1 MGSKWTTSALST
13 LAALQLVAL
22 IWFGCNYVSRY
33 YTIWFITFV
42 KAFWTCLFLIGDR
55 MFAYIPFLHAP
66 PDLYYDLKEN
76 PWLTSLVVY
85 FVLPWVAG
93 VTEDRLGNLRD
104 YDEREESWWRW
115 WTLLV
120 VVEVA
125 LAAATTD
132 AIVSMI
138 VERRDQ
144 IRSVSS
150 IDCDTRGDECE
161 LSKTDDDSYT
171 PTKSPD
177 DREGETSMEENNTTA
192 SARFDAPSTFA

>member
-1 MGSKWTTSALST
+1 M
-13 LAALQLVAL
+13 
-22 IWFGCNYVSRY
+22 
-33 YTIWFITFV
+33 
-42 KAFWTCLFLIGDR
+42 
-55 MFAYIPFLHAP
+55 
-66 PDLYYDLKEN
+66 
-76 PWLTSLVVY
+76 
-85 FVLPWVAG
+85 LPWVAG

-177 DREGETSMEENNTTA
+177 DREGETSMEENNMTA
-192 SARFDAPSTFA
+192 SARFDAPSPFA